1 MADKEGGKER
11 QDTPGVPAAAVPT
24 VTELNFQAF
33 QTQIAAMMA
42 AFAAQAAQAA
52 NAAAAAAVVP
62 AVSSAV
68 AAAAAPA
75 ASNDGAGG
83 QQLAETN
90 EKDNTALHALNTA
103 GVSNGVDSVDGTADA
118 VKRHFPAYDVC
129 SLYIPLAVCAC
140 VFA

>member
-11 QDTPGVPAAAVPT
+11 QDTPGVPADVVIPVQLHQIQALQAQMNAM
-24 VTELNFQAF
+24 VTAY
-33 QTQIAAMMA
+33 
-42 AFAAQAAQAA
+42 AAQAAQAA

-83 QQLAETN
+83 QQLAKTN